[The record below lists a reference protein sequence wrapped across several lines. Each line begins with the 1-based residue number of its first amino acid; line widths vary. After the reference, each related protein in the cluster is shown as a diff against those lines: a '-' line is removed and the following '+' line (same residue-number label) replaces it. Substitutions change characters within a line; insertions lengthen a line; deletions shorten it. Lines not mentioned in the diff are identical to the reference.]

1 MPYSGTYN
9 KIVQQALSKPP
20 IFKEKAWQQCS
31 PHVQDLI
38 RQLMHIDPETRIS
51 ISEALNHKWLE
62 DFNGTMNQNK
72 EMPDPLL
79 GRAILKWTI
88 ECVLTIRK
96 SDWPFVGR
104 LLKIDK
110 WVNGWINLIF
120 RCFGMQSVTSLL
132 YLVLISSLSAIALGV
147 SVLGACYC
155 LYQFLIFESYT
166 LQFAINKIMCQLLSY
181 LNNVSIR

>member
-79 GRAILKWTI
+79 GRAILK
-88 ECVLTIRK
+88 
-96 SDWPFVGR
+96 
-104 LLKIDK
+104 
-110 WVNGWINLIF
+110 
-120 RCFGMQSVTSLL
+120 
-132 YLVLISSLSAIALGV
+132 
-147 SVLGACYC
+147 
-155 LYQFLIFESYT
+155 
-166 LQFAINKIMCQLLSY
+166 
-181 LNNVSIR
+181 